1 MYQYFIP
8 FYCLSVVRNSVLWL
22 FHLHTFIQMI
32 VLVFFILLMYSLMFN
47 SPLVVQS
54 LSHVWLFATPWT
66 AARQTSLS
74 SAISQSLL
82 KFMSIESVMLYNHFI
97 LCYPLLLL
105 PSIFP
110 NIRVFSNK
118 LALCMRWPKYWSFS
132 FIISP
137 SNEYQGWFPLG
148 LTGWISLLS
157 KGLSR
162 VFSSITIQKH
172 QFLGAQPSL

>member
-1 MYQYFIP
+1 MTTLYQKTCQSEINRVIFRMPKSSNSRFPLLFSRY
-8 FYCLSVVRNSVLWL
+8 VVSNFCNRMDCSSQASL
-22 FHLHTFIQMI
+22 FPT
-32 VLVFFILLMYSLMFN
+32 
-47 SPLVVQS
+47 
-54 LSHVWLFATPWT
+54 
-66 AARQTSLS
+66 
-74 SAISQSLL
+74 ISQSLL

>member
-82 KFMSIESVMLYNHFI
+82 KLMPIESVMMSNHLI
-97 LCYPLLLL
+97 LCHPLLFL
-105 PSIFP
+105 PFIFSS
-110 NIRVFSNK
+110 IRVFSSES
-118 LALCMRWPKYWSFS
+118 ALHFKWSKYWNFSFS
-132 FIISP
+132 ISP
-137 SNEYQGWFPLG
+137 SDAIVIIKVP
-148 LTGWISLLS
+148 
-157 KGLSR
+157 
-162 VFSSITIQKH
+162 
-172 QFLGAQPSL
+172 